1 MAITISLLAL
11 VATLYQLHLQRLHNE
26 KSLKPLPQ
34 IVLIDKEKLEVH
46 IQNSGVGPL
55 IVSNVSYNQADTTYT
70 GISRCLSLAPQA
82 FQHLE
87 ISKSSQK
94 VIMAGASLEIFS
106 TEFEKSDTSEF
117 QDKIRR
123 ELALIE
129 VTVEGEDIYKN
140 KVTVKRSLQWF
151 LRHDSIIIQGHVL

>member
-11 VATLYQLHLQRLHNE
+11 IATLYQLHLQRVHNE

-55 IVSNVSYNQADTTYT
+55 IVSNVSYTQRHKTHTS
-70 GISRCLSLAPQA
+70 ISGCLSLNPQA

-87 ISKSSQK
+87 ISNHSQK
-94 VIMAGASLEIFS
+94 IIMAGASLEIFS
-106 TEFEKSDTSEF
+106 TEFEKSDTAEF
-117 QDKIRR
+117 QDKTRR

-140 KVTVKRSLQWF
+140 KLTVKRSLEWF
-151 LRHDSIIIQGHVL
+151 VRHN